1 MSDDKATI
9 KVTVFDEPFR
19 LRSAADSEYTRDVAA
34 HVDRTLRQLRSSAPT
49 LEPFQTAVLGAMEIT
64 DALLEA
70 RRVGAES
77 LAEAVTRVRGLEAD
91 LDVALAETAGL
102 AGKTATDGKK
112 KSRRK

>member
-1 MSDDKATI
+1 MSDDRATI
-9 KVTVFDEPFR
+9 KVTVLDEPFR
-19 LRSAADSEYTRDVAA
+19 LRSAADSQYTRDVAA

-64 DALLEA
+64 DALLQA

-77 LAEAVTRVRGLEAD
+77 LAEAVARIRQLEGD
-91 LDVALAETAGL
+91 LDGALAETAGL
-102 AGKTATDGKK
+102 AGKTAADGK

>member
-1 MSDDKATI
+1 MSEDKSTI
-9 KVTVFDEPFR
+9 KVTVLDEPFR

-64 DALLEA
+64 DSLLEA
-70 RRVGAES
+70 RRTGAES
-77 LAEAVTRVRGLEAD
+77 LAEAVARVRGLEAD
-91 LDVALAETAGL
+91 LDGALAETAGL
-102 AGKTATDGKK
+102 AGKSTTDKK